1 MRITTLILGGIC
13 IWLTLACLSP
23 ADAQAKSYAPD
34 LPSRARLN
42 MALTAKQLLAAAPSI
57 EKLLPIINR
66 MSAGD
71 WSEVV
76 KSERQVLR
84 EELQK
89 QSMPLYLHKDH
100 SPEKLLFLLTGH
112 YLTIVSRHRKV
123 LRHFQEVSIISR
135 MMNDQAI
142 IDINESIFDLMR
154 LEAQMK
160 AFMEAVEARDLG
172 RLRLYSNRLKKVR

>member
-1 MRITTLILGGIC
+1 MRIATLIFGGMCLWMAFIC
-13 IWLTLACLSP
+13 LTPPVVLA
-23 ADAQAKSYAPD
+23 KGYAPD
-34 LPSRARLN
+34 PPSRARMN

-71 WSEVV
+71 WSEVIE
-76 KSERQVLR
+76 SERLVLR
-84 EELQK
+84 EELRK
-89 QSMPLYLHKDH
+89 QSMPLYLHKEH

-142 IDINESIFDLMR
+142 IDINESIFDLIR
-154 LEAQMK
+154 LETQMES
-160 AFMEAVEARDLG
+160 FMEAFETRELDH
-172 RLRLYSNRLKKVR
+172 LRLYANRLKKVF